1 MWGYKM
7 EIKLKDGLEEGTVGG
22 SDGFWYDLTSGG
34 YFDPDEVMA
43 DPEQLA
49 EMRKAI
55 ALVERLEEIYN
66 QFCGEN

>member
-1 MWGYKM
+1 M
-7 EIKLKDGLEEGTVGG
+7 EIKLKEGLEEGSVGG

-34 YFDPDEVMA
+34 YFDPEEVMA

-55 ALVERLEEIYN
+55 ELVEQLEEIYN
-66 QFCGEN
+66 RFAGES